1 MLASMTQARLE
12 SLLENLNN
20 HFNCGVGVS
29 IADGTLS
36 ILQNHSERKAFLV
49 I

>member
-1 MLASMTQARLE
+1 MTQARVK

-20 HFNCGVGVS
+20 YLNRSVGVS

-36 ILQNHSERKAFLV
+36 ILQNHSERKVFLV